1 MFCFCLL
8 LCSHPSILSINSQTA
23 KHFKFP
29 CRWGVEEAHCALLQN
44 GAQSVSISLDWT
56 RNHYRWIIWKFDSF
70 IRTFPDAYS
79 PENLSPEWVLSQLIY
94 RYEREIHL
102 CHRSALKKIIERDDA
117 AGKYLCLMVS
127 DVNLNDKCIE
137 LSDGWYSIW
146 TSSLDSSL
154 WDLVCSKR
162 IQVGMKIEI
171 SGASITGQDAIP
183 ALDASSSDSTCRI
196 VISRNSCRPTRWDTK
211 LGFVC
216 TLNRSVSFLK
226 HLYQIHAQGGPIPAV
241 SVIIDRVYPLLFRE
255 EKLLISE
262 DGGSVASINFNFNNK
277 KSISR
282 NERDH
287 FIYLE
292 TISPE
297 TVQST
302 KFTLIQ
308 RLRVIANS
316 PGSTSNYVLVSFWNP
331 LGEDQRSLLQE
342 GTAVIITNLR
352 ARSTNTN
359 QLSLISSKSTR
370 LYGDTL
376 NTSYSSVNNKI
387 ELYSYE
393 MIKINDFNVNDTV
406 DLVGIA
412 LGRVGNYFWFCGY
425 DSKDD
430 DTEEVVGDIEYDM
443 YDIGD
448 AEDANC
454 TAGIDEMEITDN
466 NDTKTTIYS
475 KYLNSVLVCLR
486 NFNSILHVGDIIN
499 FRDLTFN
506 LFDNKVNVAHFTC
519 TEYSDFKRCG
529 KSEEINFDESLKRF
543 NDLTK

>member
-1 MFCFCLL
+1 M
-8 LCSHPSILSINSQTA
+8 I
-23 KHFKFP
+23 
-29 CRWGVEEAHCALLQN
+29 
-44 GAQSVSISLDWT
+44 
-56 RNHYRWIIWKFDSF
+56 
-70 IRTFPDAYS
+70 
-79 PENLSPEWVLSQLIY
+79 
-94 RYEREIHL
+94 
-102 CHRSALKKIIERDDA
+102 
-117 AGKYLCLMVS
+117 
-127 DVNLNDKCIE
+127 
-137 LSDGWYSIW
+137 
-146 TSSLDSSL
+146 
-154 WDLVCSKR
+154 
-162 IQVGMKIEI
+162 
-171 SGASITGQDAIP
+171 
-183 ALDASSSDSTCRI
+183 
-196 VISRNSCRPTRWDTK
+196 
-211 LGFVC
+211 
-216 TLNRSVSFLK
+216 
-226 HLYQIHAQGGPIPAV
+226 
-241 SVIIDRVYPLLFRE
+241 
-255 EKLLISE
+255 
-262 DGGSVASINFNFNNK
+262 
-277 KSISR
+277 
-282 NERDH
+282 
-287 FIYLE
+287 
-292 TISPE
+292 
-297 TVQST
+297 
-302 KFTLIQ
+302 
-308 RLRVIANS
+308 
-316 PGSTSNYVLVSFWNP
+316 
-331 LGEDQRSLLQE
+331 
-342 GTAVIITNLR
+342 
-352 ARSTNTN
+352 
-359 QLSLISSKSTR
+359 
-370 LYGDTL
+370 
-376 NTSYSSVNNKI
+376 I